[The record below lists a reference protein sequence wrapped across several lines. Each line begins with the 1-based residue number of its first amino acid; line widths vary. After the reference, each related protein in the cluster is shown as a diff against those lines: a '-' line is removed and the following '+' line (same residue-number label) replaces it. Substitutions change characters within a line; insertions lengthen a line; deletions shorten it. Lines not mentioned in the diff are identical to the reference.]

1 MSAGDTVK
9 LKVGVNGACGRMGTR
24 IVQLVHEDPELSLAT
39 ALEEANHPGLARD
52 IGELVGAGKLG
63 VPLAKD
69 LSGPLDVLIDFST
82 PGGAV
87 AITQK
92 CVAHEI
98 PLVVATTGL
107 STVER
112 TLLEESAHRIPLL
125 MAPNMSLA
133 VNLLM
138 KLVGEAAAALK
149 DADADIEILERHHR
163 FKKDAPSG
171 TALEFGRVIMRAAGS
186 KRAVHGRHG
195 LVGER
200 PRDEIGFHAIRV
212 SDNVGEHAILFSLMG
227 ETLEFTHRAHS
238 RDCYARG
245 AIRAAK
251 FLVAQK
257 PGLYSMTDVLGF
269 A

>member
-1 MSAGDTVK
+1 MTVRI
-9 LKVGVNGACGRMGTR
+9 KVGVNGACGRMGTR
-24 IVQLVHEDPELSLAT
+24 IVQLVHEDTELALTA
-39 ALEEANHPGLARD
+39 ALEFPSHPKLGADAGEACG
-52 IGELVGAGKLG
+52 IGRIG
-63 VPLAKD
+63 VPLGSELLAQV
-69 LSGPLDVLIDFST
+69 DVLIDFST
-82 PGGAV
+82 PAGAV
-87 AITQK
+87 SAVQQ
-92 CVAHEI
+92 CLRRQI
-98 PLVVATTGL
+98 PLVVATTGM
-107 STVER
+107 SKAER
-112 TLLEESAHRIPLL
+112 AEIEEAGQEIPLL
-125 MAPNMSLA
+125 VAANMSLA

-171 TALEFGRVIMRAAGS
+171 TALEFARVITRAAGE
-186 KRAVHGRHG
+186 KRLRHGREG

-200 PRDEIGFHAIRV
+200 PRDEIGIHAIRV
-212 SDNVGEHAILFSLMG
+212 SDNVGEHTIVLSLLG

-257 PGLYSMTDVLGF
+257 PGLYTMADVLGF
-269 A
+269 S